1 MITYN
6 KLRNKISSKNIINI
20 PIYTTLFGAF
30 LMLSG
35 CNTSMA
41 DLDDYFISEREKPAD
56 PIAPIPEVKP
66 YLRYAYPEHEKD
78 PFDIAMLAP
87 NTGPKEIVDNG
98 IGLDTTRVPE
108 FLEGFPLDSLKMVGT
123 VEKDKTLWAL
133 IKIPDGAVQTVKSGN
148 FMGQN
153 YGKITFITDTKME
166 MKETVSNGLGGY
178 KERETSI
185 VLNQL

>member
-1 MITYN
+1 MNI
-6 KLRNKISSKNIINI
+6 KIIKAPAYICLVGS
-20 PIYTTLFGAF
+20 L
-30 LMLSG
+30 LVLSG
-35 CNTSMA
+35 CTTSKA

-66 YLRYAYPEHEKD
+66 YLRYEYPAHEKD

-87 NTGPKEIVDNG
+87 NNAPKEVIKDGVFV
-98 IGLDTTRVPE
+98 DTTRVPE

-123 VEKDKTLWAL
+123 VKKEKTLWAL

-153 YGKITFITDTKME
+153 YGKIVSISDGKMD
-166 MKETVSNGLGGY
+166 MMETVSNGLGGF
-178 KERETSI
+178 KEREISI
-185 VLNQL
+185 VLDQL